1 MSDTVRQK
9 LVDSENSFLNTTFWN
24 VMPLFLLVR
33 RGETEALRENLH
45 IELERFPAGRI
56 TRDERKQLEYLTV
69 SLVNTFMI
77 AAIQGGVYPPE
88 ANAVADKALRR
99 LSQLRSTADIP
110 ALVSDAA
117 VQLCGLV
124 RASNHQD
131 TGNPHVEKAKHY
143 LSDHLTQ
150 EIRTEDVASAVGV
163 SPYHLSRL
171 FKALTGMTMREYLT
185 RERIE
190 AAKQLLAASDR
201 SIPQIA
207 SLLRF
212 CDQSY
217 FTLTFRRQTGMT
229 PGQYRKQT
237 IRRP

>member
-9 LVDSENSFLNTTFWN
+9 LMDSENSFLNTTFWN

-33 RGETEALRENLH
+33 SGDTPSLRENLH

-88 ANAVADKALRR
+88 ANAAADRALRR

-110 ALVSDAA
+110 GIVSDAA
-117 VQLCGLV
+117 VQLSELV
-124 RASNHQD
+124 RASNAQD
-131 TGNPHVEKAKHY
+131 TGNVHVEKAKHY

-150 EIRTEDVASAVGV
+150 EIRTEDVAAAVGV

-171 FKALTGMTMREYLT
+171 FKSLIGMTMREYLT

-190 AAKQLLAASDR
+190 TARQLLASSDR

-217 FTLTFRRQTGMT
+217 FTKVFRERTGQT
-229 PGQYRKQT
+229 PRQYRERN
-237 IRRP
+237 RR

>member
-9 LVDSENSFLNTTFWN
+9 LMDSENSFLNTTFWN
-24 VMPLFLLVR
+24 IMPLFLLVQ
-33 RGETEALRENLH
+33 RGNAEALRENLH

-88 ANAVADKALRR
+88 ANAVADRALRH
-99 LSQLRSTADIP
+99 LSQIRSAAEIP
-110 ALVSDAA
+110 PIANEAA
-117 VQLCGLV
+117 IRLCEMV
-124 RASNHQD
+124 RDTRKQD
-131 TGNPHVEKAKHY
+131 TGNIHVEKAKQY
-143 LSDHLTQ
+143 LSTHLTQ
-150 EIRTEDVASAVGV
+150 EIRTEDVAAAVGI
-163 SPYHLSRL
+163 SPYHLSRQ
-171 FKALTGMTMREYLT
+171 FKSLTGLTMREYLT

-190 AAKQLLAASDR
+190 TAKQLLAASDR

-217 FTLTFRRQTGMT
+217 FTLKFRKLTGMT
-229 PGQYRKQT
+229 PGQYRKEHQ
-237 IRRP
+237 R

>member
-1 MSDTVRQK
+1 MSETVRQK
-9 LVDSENSFLNTTFWN
+9 LMDSENSFLNTTFWN

-33 RGETEALRENLH
+33 SGDTPSLRENLH
-45 IELERFPAGRI
+45 LELERFPAGRI

-88 ANAVADKALRR
+88 ANAVADRALRR

-110 ALVSDAA
+110 GIVNDAA
-117 VQLCGLV
+117 VQLSELV
-124 RASNHQD
+124 RAFHEQD
-131 TGNPHVEKAKHY
+131 TGNGHVEKAKHY

-150 EIRTEDVASAVGV
+150 EIRMEDVAAAVGV

-185 RERIE
+185 RARIE
-190 AAKQLLAASDR
+190 TAKQLLAASER

-217 FTLTFRRQTGMT
+217 FTKVFRALTGQT
-229 PGQYRKQT
+229 PRQYRERN
-237 IRRP
+237 RR

>member
-1 MSDTVRQK
+1 M
-9 LVDSENSFLNTTFWN
+9 DSENSFLNTTFWN

-33 RGETEALRENLH
+33 SGDTPSLRENLH

-88 ANAVADKALRR
+88 ANAAADRALRR

-110 ALVSDAA
+110 GIVSDAA
-117 VQLCGLV
+117 VQLSELV
-124 RASNHQD
+124 RASNAQD
-131 TGNPHVEKAKHY
+131 TGNVHVEKAKHY

-150 EIRTEDVASAVGV
+150 EIRTEDVAAAVGV

-185 RERIE
+185 RERIKT
-190 AAKQLLAASDR
+190 AKQLLAASER

-217 FTLTFRRQTGMT
+217 FTKVFREITGQT
-229 PGQYRKQT
+229 PRQYREQNH
-237 IRRP
+237 R

>member
-1 MSDTVRQK
+1 MSETVRQK
-9 LVDSENSFLNTTFWN
+9 LMDSENSFLNTTFWN

-33 RGETEALRENLH
+33 SGDTPSLRENLH
-45 IELERFPAGRI
+45 LELERFPAGRI

-88 ANAVADKALRR
+88 ANAVADRALRR

-110 ALVSDAA
+110 GIVNDAA
-117 VQLCGLV
+117 VQLSELV
-124 RASNHQD
+124 RAFHEQD
-131 TGNPHVEKAKHY
+131 TGNGHVEKAKHY

-150 EIRTEDVASAVGV
+150 EIRMEDVAAAVGV

-171 FKALTGMTMREYLT
+171 FKSLTGMTMREYLT

-190 AAKQLLAASDR
+190 TAKQLLAASER

-217 FTLTFRRQTGMT
+217 FTKVFREITGQT
-229 PGQYRKQT
+229 PRQYREQNH
-237 IRRP
+237 R

>member
-1 MSDTVRQK
+1 MSETVRQK
-9 LVDSENSFLNTTFWN
+9 LMDSENSFLNTTFWN

-33 RGETEALRENLH
+33 SGDTPSLRENLH

-88 ANAVADKALRR
+88 ANAVADRALRR

-110 ALVSDAA
+110 GIVHDAA
-117 VQLCGLV
+117 VQLSELV
-124 RASNHQD
+124 RASNEQD
-131 TGNPHVEKAKHY
+131 TGNVHVEKAKHY

-150 EIRTEDVASAVGV
+150 EIRTEDVAAAVGV

-190 AAKQLLAASDR
+190 TAKQLLAASDR
-201 SIPQIA
+201 GIPQIA

-217 FTLTFRRQTGMT
+217 FTKVFRAFTGQT
-229 PGQYRKQT
+229 PRQYRERN
-237 IRRP
+237 RR

>member
-1 MSDTVRQK
+1 MSETVRQK
-9 LVDSENSFLNTTFWN
+9 LMDSENSFLNTTFWN

-33 RGETEALRENLH
+33 SGDTPSLRENLH
-45 IELERFPAGRI
+45 LELERFPAGRI

-88 ANAVADKALRR
+88 ANAVADRALRR

-110 ALVSDAA
+110 GIVNDAA
-117 VQLCGLV
+117 VQLSELV
-124 RASNHQD
+124 RVFHEQD
-131 TGNPHVEKAKHY
+131 TGNVHVEKAKHY

-150 EIRTEDVASAVGV
+150 EIRMEDVAAAVGV

-190 AAKQLLAASDR
+190 TARQLLAASDR
-201 SIPQIA
+201 SIPQIG

-217 FTLTFRRQTGMT
+217 FTKVFRNLTGQT
-229 PGQYRKQT
+229 PRQYRERK
-237 IRRP
+237 RR